1 VQKKI
6 KIFLQR
12 LSESKSFQHFSR
24 QARGDTCGTGKKEV
38 PIWKKSMWSTMEGV
52 FLFIVFLIRKSPP
65 REEHSLPSI
74 VSLLPSVTKTEGEG
88 EKAFCV
94 AEDPT

>member
-1 VQKKI
+1 
-6 KIFLQR
+6 
-12 LSESKSFQHFSR
+12 
-24 QARGDTCGTGKKEV
+24 
-38 PIWKKSMWSTMEGV
+38 MEGV